1 MEKKIKFNDENLI
14 GQPGLSRYIDPGTNW
29 YRNTD
34 DYDIVIY
41 TDRMCFTQNLD
52 NSKINC
58 GWIIEPPIING
69 ENHRDIV
76 DVQNN
81 FKFIFTHIKDTVYKL
96 KNGVYIPHGGT
107 WLREEDIAI
116 HTKNKNCSFI
126 FSNKNWNSYH
136 RLRHRI
142 FDRLKFDNRVDFFG
156 SGSNNPIEYKI
167 EGLKEYMFSIVVENS
182 IEADY
187 FTEKI
192 LDCFLSG
199 TIPIYVGSKT
209 TSNYFDNDGI
219 IYFEGDEDLP
229 SILEKLNNDLYESK
243 IESVKNNFELAK
255 QYIFPEVII
264 QKFLEQNV

>member
-1 MEKKIKFNDENLI
+1 MKIKLNDENLI

-29 YRNTD
+29 LRNTN
-34 DYDIVIY
+34 DYDVAIY
-41 TDRMCFTQNLD
+41 TDRMCFSQNLD

-69 ENHRDIV
+69 ENYRDIV
-76 DVQNN
+76 NSQNN
-81 FKFIFTHIKDTVYKL
+81 FKFVFTHIKDIVSKL
-96 KNGVYIPHGGT
+96 QNGVYIPHGGT
-107 WLREEDIAI
+107 WLREEDISI
-116 HTKNKNCSFI
+116 HKKNKNCSFI

-142 FDRLKFDNRVDFFG
+142 SDRLKDDNRVDFFG
-156 SGSNNPIEYKI
+156 SGSNKPIEYKI
-167 EGLKEYMFSIVVENS
+167 DALKEYMFSIVVENS